1 MIFGC
6 FVHLGCLVTKFR
18 KKWGRWSICGIGFW
32 MEENGTYEV
41 NVPLR
46 IYVARAELFGS
57 FATCRIS
64 STACT
69 AASRPLPGQAIDQ
82 QQERW

>member
-1 MIFGC
+1 
-6 FVHLGCLVTKFR
+6 
-18 KKWGRWSICGIGFW
+18 